1 MTVPTA
7 SSGWSS
13 VRDSCERADAVRG
26 ICYDG
31 ATEHRAHLG
40 RPAAG
45 CILSAYG
52 GTICQTPNLDRLAAE
67 SVVFTRAYTPLAVC
81 SPARASILT
90 GQYPHKH
97 GVVSNECR
105 TMNGTI
111 QDGSHLL
118 SRRLEA
124 LGYDRWY
131 GGKWHLGDER
141 CLPKDVGLPGQQF
154 PARRRRLPLSR
165 VQGVHPPE
173 RLHAALRRWGA
184 YGRLA
189 LLWHAGYTGRRRD
202 VLVYRGRGDPLLAE
216 GRPADRPFF
225 LWVNFWGPTSPTAS
239 RRRMSTCTGT

>member
-1 MTVPTA
+1 MTERPNIVLILA
-7 SSGWSS
+7 
-13 VRDSCERADAVRG
+13 DQLRAD
-26 ICYDG
+26 
-31 ATEHRAHLG
+31 
-40 RPAAG
+40 
-45 CILSAYG
+45 ILSAYG

-154 PARRRRLPLSR
+154 P
-165 VQGVHPPE
+165 GHGGGGYHYPE
-173 RLHAALRRWGA
+173 YKEYIRQK
-184 YGRLA
+184 
-189 LLWHAGYTGRRRD
+189 GYTLRFVDGAHTVGWHSYGTLDTPDDAETSWFIADEAIRYLR
-202 VLVYRGRGDPLLAE
+202 E

-225 LWVNFWGPTSPTAS
+225 LWVNFWGAPRALLRPEGVC
-239 RRRMSTCTGT
+239 RLVPGRDDSTLAELP